1 MVLYFTY
8 LPRGIRTTDWQKF
21 WVTYLLV
28 RLVDVINCALF
39 YRNRLTVKGFG
50 FCEGSK
56 FDHWIAMSPLTQGGT
71 TVRL

>member
-39 YRNRLTVKGFG
+39 YRNRLRGLDFVRGR
-50 FCEGSK
+50 S
-56 FDHWIAMSPLTQGGT
+56 LTIGL
-71 TVRL
+71 RCRR